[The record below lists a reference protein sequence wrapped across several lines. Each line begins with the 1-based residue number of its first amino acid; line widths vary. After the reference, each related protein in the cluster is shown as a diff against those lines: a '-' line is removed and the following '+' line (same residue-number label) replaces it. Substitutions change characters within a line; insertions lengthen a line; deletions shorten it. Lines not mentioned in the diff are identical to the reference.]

1 MVTVF
6 LRTIIIYAFLL
17 LSIRVMGKR
26 QLGEIEIS
34 ELVVTLMVSE
44 LAVLPISDKHIP
56 LMYGILP
63 ILMLLSIEVIMSQ
76 LISSSAIIKRI
87 FCGTPSILVRAG
99 KIDEK
104 ELKRSRIGIDELMSE
119 LRQNGCARLTDVEY
133 AIIEANGK
141 LSVILSAN
149 ASPPSAG
156 DLGIKVEEKGIEH
169 NIIINSRISGR
180 GLFQAGK
187 NRKWVEK
194 ELKKQKVDQKSIAL
208 MTVNDADEVKI
219 FTKETE

>member
-1 MVTVF
+1 MITVF
-6 LRTIIIYAFLL
+6 LRTIILYVFLVV
-17 LSIRVMGKR
+17 SIRLMGKR

-34 ELVVTLMVSE
+34 ELVITLMVSE

-56 LMYGILP
+56 LMYGIIP
-63 ILMLLSIEVIMSQ
+63 ILILLSIEVIMSQ

-87 FCGTPSILVRAG
+87 FCGTPSILIRAG

-119 LRQNGCARLTDVEY
+119 LRQNGCGRISDVEY

-141 LSVILSAN
+141 LSLILSAN
-149 ASPPSAG
+149 ASPPSAD
-156 DLGIKVEEKGIEH
+156 DLGVKVEEKGIDH

-187 NRKWVEK
+187 DHRWLEK
-194 ELKKQKVDQKSIAL
+194 ELKRKKINKEEIAL
-208 MTVNDADEVKI
+208 LTVNDANEVEIIK
-219 FTKETE
+219 KEKE